1 MSEMD
6 EAIYNSKPA
15 IPNKLL
21 NEDGT
26 ITTINGDTATDAV
39 TEYKSKPALPNK
51 FLNPDGSYS
60 TLGEI
65 ISGMVD
71 TSIFVIVD
79 ELPAS
84 GDPQKIYL
92 VPDGKGGF
100 TEYHWTGTDW
110 DIIGAISAEMT
121 PQVFTWAIAL
131 PKTQTTIS
139 SASDIELWT
148 EIVEASKVNNCLVV
162 CTNVSSLNTDIIVF
176 DIAKNS
182 LVKSNSQINVL
193 TNMFRTVEYKTN
205 FGFTSVYRILY
216 RVELYY
222 TDDAITSIK
231 WTPAGSMMSEFDVVS
246 ANSNYNVSYTP
257 QYNGSPATKKY
268 VDDAISTNI
277 TQAIG
282 GSY

>member
-26 ITTINGDTATDAV
+26 TTTINGDTATDAV

-71 TSIFVIVD
+71 TSIFIIVD
-79 ELPAS
+79 ELPAT
-84 GDPQKIYL
+84 GDPEKIYL
-92 VPDGKGGF
+92 VPDGEGGF
-100 TEYHWTGTDW
+100 IEYHYKDGSW
-110 DIIGAISAEMT
+110 DTIGALSGDVPSQVYYWDGSTTGAGIEFWNAVKAVNETVPAIILYTNGST
-121 PQVFTWAIAL
+121 PCWAYLAPNSI
-131 PKTQTTIS
+131 
-139 SASDIELWT
+139 
-148 EIVEASKVNNCLVV
+148 VNNYKLFFYALTWELAPNNYSYKVWQYRRQSL
-162 CTNVSSLNTDIIVF
+162 TFTVSNNTITALD
-176 DIAKNS
+176 KNS
-182 LVKSNSQINVL
+182 V
-193 TNMFRTVEYKTN
+193 T
-205 FGFTSVYRILY
+205 
-216 RVELYY
+216 
-222 TDDAITSIK
+222 
-231 WTPAGSMMSEFDVVS
+231 SEFHILDTAAQPS
-246 ANSNYNVSYTP
+246 TTFMP
-257 QYNGSPATKKY
+257 TQDWQPATKKY